1 MKKRIIS
8 AALLIV
14 AMLVCV
20 FLSPVSR
27 LLFFA
32 AAGCLCAYEY
42 STQMEKL
49 EMYCS
54 LYVMVLYLIMH
65 AVLVLL
71 HAGLTAYCAC
81 FVGAVYLAMLS
92 GILRRRVSGNGALD
106 TVAGLTYPCMLFGVI
121 MVIAVSDI
129 WLEALTLG
137 CLSAWSCDTGA
148 LLGGS
153 RFGKRKLAS
162 AISPNKTIEGAL
174 FGALAAVAAGFLI
187 YWLGVAL
194 SGMSWIGGLYKPV
207 PLWVCVI
214 TAFIASSMGQ
224 LGDLAESLIKRMI
237 GVKDFSD
244 LIPGHGGMFDRADS
258 LLFSIPTAY
267 LCLRIVELL

>member
-153 RFGKRKLAS
+153 RFGKRKLAP

-194 SGMSWIGGLYKPV
+194 SGMNWIGGLYKPV

-214 TAFIASSMGQ
+214 TAFVASNMGQ
-224 LGDLAESLIKRMI
+224 LGDLAESLI
-237 GVKDFSD
+237 
-244 LIPGHGGMFDRADS
+244 
-258 LLFSIPTAY
+258 
-267 LCLRIVELL
+267 